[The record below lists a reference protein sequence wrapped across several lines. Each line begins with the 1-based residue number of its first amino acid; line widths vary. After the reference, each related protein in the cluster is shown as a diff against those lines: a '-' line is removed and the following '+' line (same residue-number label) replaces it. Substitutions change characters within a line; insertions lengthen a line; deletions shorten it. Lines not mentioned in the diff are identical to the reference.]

1 MRRIHLP
8 VWLDGA
14 SKPRAGTFVILFS
27 LEAWSR
33 ATLITLVP
41 LQAHQLFGDAQS
53 VSVLYFSISIAG
65 LIAAMVIPI
74 LVHWIRRRWAFSVG
88 AVLML
93 VAVGAYSTGIPAW
106 FAFGLA
112 CQVVATA
119 FLEIVMNL
127 YVLDHVP
134 RSEITKFEPK
144 RLLFVA
150 APFTFGPWLGVWL
163 AEHMGP
169 LVAYITVGF
178 FVVMMACFFWFL
190 RITDNPAV
198 SSPLKRPPNPIKY
211 LPKFF
216 KQPRLRLAWGLA
228 IGRTGWWILFFVYAP
243 IYLTTNGYSNETAG
257 LIISLGVGS
266 MFLASLWGR
275 LGQKYGIR
283 FLLTLGYGLTGIV
296 TILIAVFHGTPT
308 IAVGLIVASAFVAVI
323 IDGAGNVPF
332 LRAVHALERSEMTSV
347 YVTFRHTSQ
356 LVTPGI
362 FAIALGMFA
371 LPAVFAVGG
380 VACFG
385 MAALARYLPKKL

>member
-1 MRRIHLP
+1 M
-8 VWLDGA
+8 
-14 SKPRAGTFVILFS
+14 
-27 LEAWSR
+27 
-33 ATLITLVP
+33 
-41 LQAHQLFGDAQS
+41 
-53 VSVLYFSISIAG
+53 
-65 LIAAMVIPI
+65 
-74 LVHWIRRRWAFSVG
+74 
-88 AVLML
+88 
-93 VAVGAYSTGIPAW
+93 
-106 FAFGLA
+106 
-112 CQVVATA
+112 
-119 FLEIVMNL
+119 
-127 YVLDHVP
+127 
-134 RSEITKFEPK
+134 
-144 RLLFVA
+144 
-150 APFTFGPWLGVWL
+150 
-163 AEHMGP
+163 
-169 LVAYITVGF
+169 
-178 FVVMMACFFWFL
+178 
-190 RITDNPAV
+190 
-198 SSPLKRPPNPIKY
+198 
-211 LPKFF
+211 
-216 KQPRLRLAWGLA
+216 
-228 IGRTGWWILFFVYAP
+228 FFVYAP

-275 LGQKYGIR
+275 FGQKYGIR

-296 TILIAVFHGTPT
+296 TILIAVFHDTPT

>member
-1 MRRIHLP
+1 
-8 VWLDGA
+8 
-14 SKPRAGTFVILFS
+14 
-27 LEAWSR
+27 
-33 ATLITLVP
+33 
-41 LQAHQLFGDAQS
+41 
-53 VSVLYFSISIAG
+53 
-65 LIAAMVIPI
+65 
-74 LVHWIRRRWAFSVG
+74 
-88 AVLML
+88 ML

-296 TILIAVFHGTPT
+296 TILIAVFHGIPT

-385 MAALARYLPKKL
+385 MAALAQYLPKKL